1 MDYVPAM
8 SEIESHTLAWMRR
21 IDAKL
26 DELTAEVAAFRAET
40 RTALDQLRDEQLVT
54 SSICLRL
61 ETREVETKGLFGL
74 YHRLKAGQER
84 LESRVA
90 GLERREPI

>member
-1 MDYVPAM
+1 M
-8 SEIESHTLAWMRR
+8 SEIESHTLAWMRK

-26 DELTAEVAAFRAET
+26 DELTAEAAAFRAET
-40 RTALDQLRDEQLVT
+40 RTALDQLHDKQLVT

-74 YHRLKAGQER
+74 YQGLKAGQQR

-90 GLERREPI
+90 ALESVEPT